1 MAFHYLKGAT
11 FAFVKEERVI
21 LISYLWSTRLSY
33 AFLDFFITYNLKFF
47 FFLVGVD
54 GQIGFFFFWLGTFLY
69 FVQKNTL
76 LLSFHLTSYLFLKLL
91 TKIFF

>member
-1 MAFHYLKGAT
+1 MAALGISYGLPLFKGAT

-33 AFLDFFITYNLKFF
+33 AFLDFFITYNFNF

-54 GQIGFFFFWLGTFLY
+54 GQI
-69 FVQKNTL
+69 
-76 LLSFHLTSYLFLKLL
+76 
-91 TKIFF
+91 